1 MKNFY
6 VRKLETLRSMQ
17 ARMVALREELNE
29 LTQAEEGVA
38 VGTFEEMLD
47 MVDAL
52 DNLEEIV
59 YGLAGAVEPLADA
72 AERSGV

>member
-59 YGLAGAVEPLADA
+59 YGLAAAVEPLADA
-72 AERSGV
+72 AERSVA